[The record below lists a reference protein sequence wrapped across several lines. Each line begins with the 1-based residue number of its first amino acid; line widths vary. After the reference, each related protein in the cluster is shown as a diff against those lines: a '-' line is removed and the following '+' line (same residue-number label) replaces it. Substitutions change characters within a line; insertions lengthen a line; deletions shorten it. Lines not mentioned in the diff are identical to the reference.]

1 MNELLHF
8 AFAPVNIPF
17 TLLLMLVLLYW
28 VTVIV
33 GMLDLGSFHLHH
45 DLHVDKGVNVEVDL
59 QAGWWGVVLAFFNV
73 GSVPFVI
80 LLSFTALF
88 LWVGAI
94 LGNYY
99 LGGPAWVSLLLFVPN
114 LLVSLLLTKL
124 ITTPLKWIFREDP
137 HEVERNQQVIGR
149 TCTVLLPANDKKIGQ
164 AEVPIQ
170 RGAPLL
176 LTVRTTAGN
185 HMARGEKGLIID
197 YDKNAHT
204 FLIEP
209 YDTGNGT
216 LVQ

>member
-1 MNELLHF
+1 MIELLHF

-17 TLLLMLVLLYW
+17 TLLLILVLLYW

-45 DLHVDKGVNVEVDL
+45 DLHVDKGVNVEVDM

-80 LLSFTALF
+80 LISFTSLF

-99 LGGPAWVSLLLFVPN
+99 LPGPVWVSLLLFVPN
-114 LLVSLLLTKL
+114 LLVSLLLTKMV
-124 ITTPLKWIFREDP
+124 TSPLKWIFREDP
-137 HEVERNQQVIGR
+137 DEVAGNREVIGR
-149 TCTVLLPANDKKIGQ
+149 TCTVVLPANDKKIGQ

-185 HMARGEKGLIID
+185 QMARGEKGLIID

-209 YDTGNGT
+209 YDTGSGT